1 MRQRVPNNKR
11 VDTKIP
17 LRRVRR
23 LRRAELPTDTVE
35 LARYL
40 IGKVAVHDTDDGRLS
55 GRIVETEAFPVV
67 IPPVTHSAERYGA
80 MPRYFLSMGMLTY
93 ISPTVRRSC

>member
-1 MRQRVPNNKR
+1 MKPGGSR
-11 VDTKIP
+11 
-17 LRRVRR
+17 LRLRR
-23 LRRAELPTDTVE
+23 LRRTELPVDTVG

-55 GRIVETEAFPVV
+55 GRIVETRLIPSV
-67 IPPVTHSAERYGA
+67 IPRAMHSAERRGG
-80 MPRYFLSMGMLTY
+80 MPRYFSGEDTLTY